1 MCLSPFLLVELP
13 LETVVVSLLLLGA
26 VDVTDVATLVLV
38 PLLVVIIG
46 VVGRLPETDK
56 GSWQSSTYNEKI
68 NRYYLYVHLLL
79 VCTPLRMFHLY
90 RILVVPVFHPL
101 QFIKHVCIIA
111 VAGYNKCTTYNR
123 SLVMQVLQ
131 SHFHSVTK

>member
-13 LETVVVSLLLLGA
+13 LETVVVSLLLLLGA

-56 GSWQSSTYNEKI
+56 GSWQSSMYIMKN
-68 NRYYLYVHLLL
+68 
-79 VCTPLRMFHLY
+79 
-90 RILVVPVFHPL
+90 
-101 QFIKHVCIIA
+101 
-111 VAGYNKCTTYNR
+111 
-123 SLVMQVLQ
+123 
-131 SHFHSVTK
+131 

>member
-56 GSWQSSTYNEKI
+56 GSWQSSTYNEKLI
-68 NRYYLYVHLLL
+68 VH
-79 VCTPLRMFHLY
+79 V
-90 RILVVPVFHPL
+90 
-101 QFIKHVCIIA
+101 
-111 VAGYNKCTTYNR
+111 
-123 SLVMQVLQ
+123 
-131 SHFHSVTK
+131 